1 MTTNEKILKRIHIM
15 RWVARVWSILAFVLG
30 LILLVSILVE
40 QRVEPQTS
48 IYWLLF
54 GLWFASL
61 LGLLAGWRWEMA
73 GGIIALTSLVS
84 RELMVYFFSGQVL
97 VGFWMV
103 WLPILPPAV
112 LFMETWRQENKLKE
126 AQLPRE
132 VFD

>member
-1 MTTNEKILKRIHIM
+1 M
-15 RWVARVWSILAFVLG
+15 RWAARVWSILAFAFGV
-30 LILLVSILVE
+30 ILLVSVLIE
-40 QRVEPQTS
+40 QQTDPQSS

-73 GGIIALTSLVS
+73 GGVIALTSLIS

-112 LFMETWRQENKLKE
+112 LFMETWRLENKLKE
-126 AQLPRE
+126 SQYPRD

>member
-1 MTTNEKILKRIHIM
+1 MTINQKMLKRTHIM
-15 RWVARVWSILAFVLG
+15 RWAARIWSILALVFGV
-30 LILLVSILVE
+30 ILLVSVLVE
-40 QRVEPQTS
+40 QQTDPQSS

-73 GGIIALTSLVS
+73 GGVIALTSLVS

-112 LFMETWRQENKLKE
+112 LFMETWRLENKLKE
-126 AQLPRE
+126 SQFPRE
-132 VFD
+132 VYD

>member
-1 MTTNEKILKRIHIM
+1 MTINQKMLKRINIM
-15 RWVARVWSILAFVLG
+15 RWAARIWSILAFVFG
-30 LILLVSILVE
+30 VILLVSVLKE
-40 QRVEPQTS
+40 QQVEPQSS

-73 GGIIALTSLVS
+73 GGVIALTSLIS

-112 LFMETWRQENKLKE
+112 LFMETWRLENKLKE
-126 AQLPRE
+126 SQYPCE

>member
-1 MTTNEKILKRIHIM
+1 MITNQKTLKRIHIL

-30 LILLVSILVE
+30 VILLVSALVD
-40 QRVEPQTS
+40 QQTDPQSS

-73 GGIIALTSLVS
+73 GGVIALTSLIS
-84 RELMVYFFSGQVL
+84 RELIYYFFSGQVL
-97 VGFWMV
+97 VSFWMV

-112 LFMETWRQENKLKE
+112 LFMETWRLENKLKE
-126 AQLPRE
+126 SQFPRE
-132 VFD
+132 VYD